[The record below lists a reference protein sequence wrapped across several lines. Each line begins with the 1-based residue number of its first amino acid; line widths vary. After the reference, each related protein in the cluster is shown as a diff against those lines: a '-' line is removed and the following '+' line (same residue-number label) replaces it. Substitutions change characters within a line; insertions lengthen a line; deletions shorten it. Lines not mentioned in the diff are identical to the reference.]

1 MHHVPTPTP
10 LRRRSVARLALIPVL
25 AVGALAVSTGP
36 AAAHSGTTGSDP
48 ADGATVDVAPD
59 AVSLTFNEAP
69 QALGTEVA
77 VVGPDG
83 ATVSEGVTTVAD
95 VTVTQA
101 LSATR
106 PAGTYVIQWRV
117 TSADGHPLSGELTFT
132 ASAGTG
138 VQASVDEGSTH
149 PEPEPIQE
157 TTAPS
162 AENTADTAAPSGMDE
177 EEISWQW
184 GPTSIIA
191 LVAIA
196 AAAGALVVVALRL
209 RRRNFG
215 TRGEDLENGD
225 R

>member
-1 MHHVPTPTP
+1 M
-10 LRRRSVARLALIPVL
+10 ARLALIPVL
-25 AVGALAVSTGP
+25 ALAAFAVSTGP
-36 AAAHSGTTGSDP
+36 AAAHSGMTGSDP

-83 ATVSEGVTTVAD
+83 ARVSEGVTTVAD

-162 AENTADTAAPSGMDE
+162 AENTAETAAPSGMDE

-215 TRGEDLENGD
+215 TRGEDLEHGD